1 MIFIKLNKIN
11 ICKTSLWS
19 LPTRNKLEM
28 KKACETLRSFL
39 LISAYENQADL
50 TNLWEEKFRKDKA
63 SGKSR
68 ILKVFRLFSFS
79 LTVFETHYI

>member
-1 MIFIKLNKIN
+1 
-11 ICKTSLWS
+11 
-19 LPTRNKLEM
+19 M

-50 TNLWEEKFRKDKA
+50 TNLWGEKFRKDKA

-79 LTVFETHYI
+79 LTVFETIIFRTLDTHPTQGSTVKRDPRPIS